1 MSLKSIKD
9 ELSDLKIEKKELPI
23 NEIVTSSNGIKYLD
37 PRPLKYCKDYQML
50 IKPTMKRCQRCG
62 YGLNVIKIV
71 EEKREM
77 FLDPE
82 SGALF
87 ETDDETPA
95 PSSVIND
102 VKNNRHVVSEKI
114 PVTAYMTIA
123 TVGDEKEAMDR
134 IVYKRF
140 ESATDCPR
148 HVNCKP

>member
-1 MSLKSIKD
+1 MSLKNIKA
-9 ELSDLKIEKKELPI
+9 ELATLQVEEKQITDKI
-23 NEIVTSSNGIKYLD
+23 VSSNGILYED
-37 PRPLKYCKDYQML
+37 PRPLKYCREYSIL
-50 IKPTMKRCQRCG
+50 VKPTMKRCQRCG

-102 VKNNRHVVSEKI
+102 VKNNRHVVSKKI